1 MNKKALFVGAIF
13 LTVAITIIILHNRA
27 AIRTLPSSQQIAQ
40 AHTAA
45 ATAGPKEEAESA
57 QVTLT
62 GITTIPGRPQAL
74 LRVEWPARLLNREES
89 YILSEGQSQDGITVD
104 SIDVTNAIVTLKVAQ
119 VRRTVRLERGT
130 RS

>member
-1 MNKKALFVGAIF
+1 MNKKALFVGALF
-13 LTVAITIIILHNRA
+13 LTVAITMIILHNRA
-27 AIRTLPSSQQIAQ
+27 AIRTLPGSQQIAQ
-40 AHTAA
+40 THTAA

-62 GITTIPGRPQAL
+62 GITTIPGRPQAF
-74 LRVEWPARLLNREES
+74 LRVKWPAMVSNREES
-89 YILSEGQSQDGITVD
+89 YILSEGQSQNGITVD